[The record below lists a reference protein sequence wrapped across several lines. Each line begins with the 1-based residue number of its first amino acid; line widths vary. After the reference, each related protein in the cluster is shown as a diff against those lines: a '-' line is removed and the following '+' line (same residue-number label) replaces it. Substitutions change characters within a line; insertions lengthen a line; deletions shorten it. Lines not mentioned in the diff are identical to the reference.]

1 MATVALRNRQL
12 YTGGGRCVQRDVT
25 LATGGFGVV
34 VGLLDGGWRH
44 GGLLETVVDDI
55 DSQGAGMGHVGTKE
69 TVVAQLVQNNLVG
82 GEIMA
87 TGGQLFDGQKEGG
100 LAELVAVSAVGHVA
114 DRGDCEDSCEFGV
127 VSSEFFEEG
136 LPEGDY
142 LVDGHTA
149 AGEHLRRELVAVG
162 DYFSG

>member
-1 MATVALRNRQL
+1 MV
-12 YTGGGRCVQRDVT
+12 V
-25 LATGGFGVV
+25 FG
-34 VGLLDGGWRH
+34 
-44 GGLLETVVDDI
+44 
-55 DSQGAGMGHVGTKE
+55 
-69 TVVAQLVQNNLVG
+69 
-82 GEIMA
+82 
-87 TGGQLFDGQKEGG
+87 
-100 LAELVAVSAVGHVA
+100 
-114 DRGDCEDSCEFGV
+114 EFGV